1 MGAALIS
8 PENDLA
14 IWAALIGIAAFGF
27 WSEKTGWGRR
37 LTGTIV
43 VLITAFALSNIG
55 VIPDWAPVYGTV
67 MSSFVPLALA
77 LLLLRVDLRTLRSE
91 AGPTLVIFLIG
102 GVGTI
107 LGAVAAFYLVP
118 LDSYRAELAGMFTAT
133 YIGGSANFAV
143 VADAFGVSD
152 GDVLV
157 PAAASDTIATILYLI
172 VLGAIPGMRLFRRNF
187 PQRIAP
193 VQNAKAG
200 PAHTWTVTEFDIS
213 GTLVSLFLALLFVI
227 AGGVVQALTEV
238 RGVSVLTITVLAVA
252 AGTLFADR
260 IKPMQGSFQL
270 GMVLMLLFFAALGAT
285 GSIAKLIE
293 AGPLMLYFAT
303 TIIGVHF
310 VVVFGMGYL
319 LKLDLAEIAI
329 ASNACVC
336 GPPTAAGMAADAGW
350 DHLVTPG
357 ILAGSLG
364 FVIASLAGV
373 GVANFLG

>member
-1 MGAALIS
+1 MGDAFLL

-14 IWAALIGIAAFGF
+14 IWAALVGIVAFGF
-27 WSEKTGWGRR
+27 WSEKTAWGRR
-37 LTGTIV
+37 LTGAIV
-43 VLITAFALSNIG
+43 VMITAFALSNIG

-102 GVGTI
+102 GLGTI
-107 LGAVAAFYLVP
+107 LGALVAFYLVP
-118 LDSYRAELAGMFTAT
+118 LDAYRAELAGMFTAT

-143 VADAFGVSD
+143 VADAFGVTDSD
-152 GDVLV
+152 LLM
-157 PAAASDTIATILYLI
+157 PAAASDTIATILYLVI
-172 VLGAIPGMRLFRRNF
+172 LGAVPGMAVFRKNF
-187 PQRIAP
+187 VRREAP
-193 VQNAKAG
+193 VPSTRTG
-200 PAHTWTVTEFDIS
+200 HAHTWAITEFDIP
-213 GTLVSLFLALLFVI
+213 GTLISLFLAFLFVM
-227 AGGVVQALTEV
+227 AGSAVQALTEV
-238 RGVSVLTITVLAVA
+238 RGVSVLTITVLAVG
-252 AGTLFADR
+252 AGTLFAGR
-260 IKPMQGSFQL
+260 LKPTRGSYQL
-270 GMVLMLLFFAALGAT
+270 GMVLMLVFFAALGAT
-285 GSIAKLIE
+285 GSITKLME
-293 AGPLMLYFAT
+293 SGPQLFLFAS

-310 VVVFGMGYL
+310 VVVFGTGFL